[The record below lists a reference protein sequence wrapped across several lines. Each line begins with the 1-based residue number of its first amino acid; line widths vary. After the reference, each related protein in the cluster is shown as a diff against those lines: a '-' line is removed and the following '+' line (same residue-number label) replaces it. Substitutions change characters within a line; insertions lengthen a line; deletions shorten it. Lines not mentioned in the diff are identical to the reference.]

1 MGRREKNIVGLD
13 IGSTKVCTL
22 IATTDPSGAS
32 GLEPVGFGIAESKGV
47 KKGAIINL
55 EAAVESIKKS
65 VSEAEARAGC
75 EVDTVYV
82 GLAGPHI
89 KSFNS
94 RGVTSIPTRSR
105 EINSD
110 DVRRVIETARA
121 VAISTDREII
131 HILPQEFT
139 VDDQCGIGDP
149 LGMVG
154 TRLEV
159 NVHIVTS
166 STTAAQNIIT
176 AVNRSGLLVGDTV
189 LEPIAVGE
197 AILSEDEKELGSV
210 LVDIGGGKTN
220 IAIYHHG
227 AVRHT
232 VVVPLGGEL
241 FTNDIAVG
249 LRTSIPEAERLKREQ
264 GCALGSMVDGER
276 VFEVAGV
283 GTRRPRAIAQS
294 LLTDILQP
302 RAEEIVHIVRN
313 EIRSAGYERQAG
325 AGVVVTGGGSML
337 QGFVELA
344 EEILDMPVRVG
355 TSAGFGELLLEEVQQ
370 ERDTGQHAARVKMP
384 PLMGPEFATVTGL
397 VLYGDRRRKMHDF
410 HEHPNWGFKKLVSKF
425 RSFL

>member
-22 IATTDPSGAS
+22 IAAVHENSNRGELES
-32 GLEPVGFGIAESKGV
+32 NLEPIGVGIADSRGV
-47 KKGAIINL
+47 KKGAVVNL
-55 EAAVESIKKS
+55 EATVQSIKKS
-65 VSEAEARAGC
+65 VSEAEAMAGC
-75 EVDTVYV
+75 EVETVYA

-89 KSFNS
+89 RSFNS
-94 RGVTSIPTRSR
+94 RGVTSIPTRTR
-105 EINSD
+105 EINGD

-121 VAISTDREII
+121 IALSPDREII

-166 STTAAQNIIT
+166 STTAAQNIVT

-197 AILSEDEKELGSV
+197 AILTEDEKELGSV

-220 IAIYHHG
+220 VAIYHHG

-249 LRTSIPEAERLKREQ
+249 LRTSIPEAEWLKREQ
-264 GCALGSMVDGER
+264 GCAVSSMADNDK

-283 GTRRPRAIAQS
+283 GSRHPRAVAHS
-294 LLTDILQP
+294 VLSDILQP
-302 RAEEIVHIVRN
+302 RADEFLHLVRN
-313 EIRSAGYERQAG
+313 EIRAAGYERQAG
-325 AGVVVTGGGSML
+325 AGVVLTGGGAML
-337 QGFVELA
+337 RGFVELA
-344 EEILDMPVRVG
+344 EDILDMPVRIG
-355 TSAGFGELLLEEVQQ
+355 TSTGFGESLLEKTPQ
-370 ERDTGQHAARVKMP
+370 
-384 PLMGPEFATVTGL
+384 LMGPEFATVTGL
-397 VLYGDRRRKMHDF
+397 VLYGERRRKTHDF
-410 HEHPNWGFKKLVSKF
+410 HENSNSGLK
-425 RSFL
+425 RFLANCR

>member
-1 MGRREKNIVGLD
+1 MGRREKIVVGLD

-22 IATTDPSGAS
+22 IADSHLTPIG
-32 GLEPVGFGIAESKGV
+32 VGVAESKGM
-47 KKGAIINL
+47 KKGAIVNL

-65 VSEAEARAGC
+65 VNEAENMAGC
-75 EVDTVYV
+75 EVETVYV

-94 RGVTSIPTRSR
+94 QGVTPISTRSR
-105 EINSD
+105 EINTD

-121 VAISTDREII
+121 VALAPDREII

-139 VDDQCGIGDP
+139 VDDQHGIGDP

-166 STTAAQNIIT
+166 STTAAQNIVT
-176 AVNRSGLLVGDTV
+176 AVNRSGHLVGDTV
-189 LEPIAVGE
+189 LGPIAVGE
-197 AILSEDEKELGSV
+197 AILTEDEKELGCV

-220 IAIYHHG
+220 IAIYHRG

-241 FTNDIAVG
+241 FTSDIAVG

-264 GCALGSMVDGER
+264 GWALSSMADGDT
-276 VFEVAGV
+276 VFEVAGM
-283 GTRRPRAIAQS
+283 GSRQPRAIAQQVLS
-294 LLTDILQP
+294 DIIQP
-302 RAEEIVHIVRN
+302 RAEEIAYFVRN
-313 EIRSAGYERQAG
+313 EIRTAGYERQAG
-325 AGVVVTGGGSML
+325 AGLVLTGGGAML
-337 QGFVELA
+337 RGLPELI
-344 EEILDMPVRVG
+344 ESVLDLPVRIG
-355 TSAGFGELLLEEVQQ
+355 TAAGFGERLLE
-370 ERDTGQHAARVKMP
+370 KMP
-384 PLMGPEFATVTGL
+384 HVMGPEFATAAGL
-397 VLYGDRRRKMHDF
+397 VLYGDRRRKTQDF
-410 HEHPNWGFKKLVSKF
+410 HESSNSGLKKFVTKF

>member
-1 MGRREKNIVGLD
+1 MGRKEKHIVGLD

-22 IATTDPSGAS
+22 IAAARES
-32 GLEPVGFGIAESKGV
+32 GLEPIGLGLAESKGI
-47 KKGAIINL
+47 KKGAVVNL
-55 EAAVESIKKS
+55 EAVVEAIKKS
-65 VSEAEARAGC
+65 VSEAEAMARC
-75 EVDTVYV
+75 EVETVYV

-94 RGVTSIPTRSR
+94 RGVTPIPTRTR

-121 VAISTDREII
+121 VALSPDREII
-131 HILPQEFT
+131 HILPQEFM
-139 VDDQCGIGDP
+139 VDDQNGIGDP

-176 AVNRSGLLVGDTV
+176 AVNRSGHLVTDTV

-197 AILSEDEKELGSV
+197 SILSEDEKELGSV

-220 IAIYHHG
+220 VAIYHRG

-249 LRTSIPEAERLKREQ
+249 LRTTIPDAERLKREQ
-264 GCALGSMVDGER
+264 GCAASSMAQSEE
-276 VFEVAGV
+276 VFEVAGM
-283 GTRRPRAIAQS
+283 GSRQPRAIAQTV
-294 LLTDILQP
+294 LTDIIQP
-302 RAEEIVHIVRN
+302 RAEEIVHLVRN
-313 EIRSAGYERQAG
+313 EIRAAGYERQAG
-325 AGVVVTGGGSML
+325 AGVVLTGGGAML
-337 QGFVELA
+337 RGFVELA
-344 EEILDMPVRVG
+344 EDILDLPVRIG
-355 TSAGFGELLLEEVQQ
+355 TSAGFAQPLLEQ
-370 ERDTGQHAARVKMP
+370 MP
-384 PLMGPEFATVTGL
+384 QLMGPEFATVTGL
-397 VLYGDRRRKMHDF
+397 VFYGDRRRKTHDF
-410 HEHPNWGFKKLVSKF
+410 HENSNSGLKKFVAKF

>member
-1 MGRREKNIVGLD
+1 MGRKEKYIVGLD

-22 IATTDPSGAS
+22 IAAVREC
-32 GLEPVGFGIAESKGV
+32 GLELIGAGVAYSKGV
-47 KKGAIINL
+47 KKGAVVNL
-55 EAAVESIKKS
+55 EATVQSIKKS
-65 VSEAEARAGC
+65 VSEAEAMAGC
-75 EVDTVYV
+75 EVETVYA

-89 KSFNS
+89 RSFNS
-94 RGVTSIPTRSR
+94 RGVTSIPTRTR
-105 EINSD
+105 EINGD

-121 VAISTDREII
+121 IALSPDREII

-139 VDDQCGIGDP
+139 VDDQYGIGDP

-197 AILSEDEKELGSV
+197 AILTDDEKELGCV

-241 FTNDIAVG
+241 FTSDIAVG
-249 LRTSIPEAERLKREQ
+249 LRTSIPDAERIKSEH
-264 GCALGSMVDGER
+264 GCALSSMLETDK
-276 VFEVAGV
+276 VFEVAGM
-283 GTRRPRAIAQS
+283 GSRHHRTIAQTVLS
-294 LLTDILQP
+294 DIIQP
-302 RAEEIVHIVRN
+302 RAEEIVHLVRN
-313 EIRSAGYERQAG
+313 EIRNGGDERQAG
-325 AGVVVTGGGSML
+325 AGVVLTGGGSML
-337 QGFVELA
+337 RGFVDLA
-344 EEILDMPVRVG
+344 ENILDLPVRIG
-355 TSAGFGELLLEEVQQ
+355 TSTGFRESLLEKVPQ
-370 ERDTGQHAARVKMP
+370 
-384 PLMGPEFATVTGL
+384 LMGPEFAPVTGL
-397 VLYGDRRRKMHDF
+397 VLHGDRRRKTRDF
-410 HEHPNWGFKKLVSKF
+410 HENSHSGFKKFVEIF

>member
-1 MGRREKNIVGLD
+1 MGRKEKYIVGLD

-22 IATTDPSGAS
+22 IAVLRES
-32 GLEPVGFGIAESKGV
+32 GLEPVGCGIAESKGL
-47 KKGAIINL
+47 KKGAVINI
-55 EAAVESIKKS
+55 ESTVESIKKS
-65 VSEAEARAGC
+65 VVEAEVMAGC
-75 EVDTVYV
+75 EIDTVFV

-94 RGVTSIPTRSR
+94 RGVTSIPTRTR

-121 VAISTDREII
+121 VALSPDREII
-131 HILPQEFT
+131 HIIPQEFM
-139 VDDQCGIGDP
+139 VDDQYGIGDP
-149 LGMVG
+149 LGMFG

-197 AILSEDEKELGSV
+197 AILTEDEKELGSV

-232 VVVPLGGEL
+232 AVVPLGGEL
-241 FTNDIAVG
+241 FTSDIAVG
-249 LRTSIPEAERLKREQ
+249 LRTTIPESERLKREQ
-264 GCALGSMVDGER
+264 GCAISSMAQAEQ
-276 VFEVAGV
+276 VFEVSGI
-283 GTRRPRAIAQS
+283 GTRQPRVIAQTV
-294 LLTDILQP
+294 LTDIIQP
-302 RAEEIVHIVRN
+302 RAEEIVHLVRN
-313 EIRSAGYERQAG
+313 EIRQAGYERQAG
-325 AGVVVTGGGSML
+325 AGVVLTGGGSML
-337 QGFVELA
+337 RGFVELV
-344 EEILDMPVRVG
+344 EDILDLPVRIG
-355 TSAGFGELLLEEVQQ
+355 TSAGFAEPLLEKNPQ
-370 ERDTGQHAARVKMP
+370 
-384 PLMGPEFATVTGL
+384 LMGPEFATVTGL
-397 VLYGDRRRKMHDF
+397 VLYGERRRKTHDF
-410 HEHPNWGFKKLVSKF
+410 HDHADSGLKKFVAKF

>member
-1 MGRREKNIVGLD
+1 MGRKEKHIVGLD

-22 IATTDPSGAS
+22 IAAAREN
-32 GLEPVGFGIAESKGV
+32 GLEPIGLGIAESKGI
-47 KKGAIINL
+47 KKGAVVNL
-55 EAAVESIKKS
+55 EATVEAIKKS
-65 VSEAEARAGC
+65 VREAESMAQC
-75 EVDTVYV
+75 EVETVYV

-94 RGVTSIPTRSR
+94 RGVTSIPTRTR
-105 EINSD
+105 EIDSE

-121 VAISTDREII
+121 VALSPDREII
-131 HILPQEFT
+131 HILPQEFM
-139 VDDQCGIGDP
+139 VDDQFGIGDP

-176 AVNRSGLLVGDTV
+176 AVNRSGHLVADTV

-220 IAIYHHG
+220 VAVYHHG

-249 LRTSIPEAERLKREQ
+249 LRTTIPEAERLKREQ
-264 GCALGSMVDGER
+264 GCSVSSMAQSDA
-276 VFEVAGV
+276 VFEFV
-283 GTRRPRAIAQS
+283 GMGSRQPRAIAQTV
-294 LLTDILQP
+294 LTDIIQP
-302 RAEEIVHIVRN
+302 RAEEIVHLVRN
-313 EIRSAGYERQAG
+313 EIRNSGYERQAG
-325 AGVVVTGGGSML
+325 AGVVLTGGGSML
-337 QGFVELA
+337 RGFVELA
-344 EEILDMPVRVG
+344 EDILDLPVRIG
-355 TSAGFGELLLEEVQQ
+355 TSTGFTESPLEN
-370 ERDTGQHAARVKMP
+370 MP
-384 PLMGPEFATVTGL
+384 QLMAPEFATATGL
-397 VLYGDRRRKMHDF
+397 VLYGERRRKTHDF
-410 HEHPNWGFKKLVSKF
+410 HETSNSGLKKFVAKF

>member
-1 MGRREKNIVGLD
+1 MGRKEEHIVGLD
-13 IGSTKVCTL
+13 VGSMKVSTL
-22 IATTDPSGAS
+22 IAAARES
-32 GLEPVGFGIAESKGV
+32 GLQPLGLGVAESKGI
-47 KKGAIINL
+47 KKGSVVNL
-55 EAAVESIKKS
+55 EAVAESIKRS
-65 VSEAEARAGC
+65 VGEAEAMAGF
-75 EVDTVYV
+75 EIETVYV

-94 RGVTSIPTRSR
+94 RGVTSILTRMR
-105 EINSD
+105 EISRD
-110 DVRRVIETARA
+110 DVRRAIETARA
-121 VAISTDREII
+121 IALSPDREII

-139 VDDQCGIGDP
+139 VDDQSGIGDP

-166 STTAAQNIIT
+166 STTAAQNIVT

-210 LVDIGGGKTN
+210 LVDIGVGKTN
-220 IAIYHHG
+220 VAIYHHG

-249 LRTSIPEAERLKREQ
+249 LRTAIPEAERLKRAQ
-264 GCALGSMVDGER
+264 GCAVSSMTQNDE
-276 VFEVAGV
+276 VFEVSGI
-283 GTRRPRAIAQS
+283 GSRQPRAMAQS
-294 LLTDILQP
+294 VLSDILQP
-302 RAEEIVHIVRN
+302 RAEEIVHLVRN
-313 EIRSAGYERQAG
+313 EIRTAGYERQAG
-325 AGVVVTGGGSML
+325 AGVVLIGGGAML
-337 QGFVELA
+337 HGFVELA
-344 EEILDMPVRVG
+344 EDILDLPVRIG
-355 TSAGFGELLLEEVQQ
+355 TSAGFSESLLE
-370 ERDTGQHAARVKMP
+370 KMP
-384 PLMGPEFATVTGL
+384 QLMGPEFATVTGL

-410 HEHPNWGFKKLVSKF
+410 HDTSNSALKKFAARF

>member
-1 MGRREKNIVGLD
+1 MGRREKNVVGLD

-22 IATTDPSGAS
+22 IAAPRGSV
-32 GLEPVGFGIAESKGV
+32 LEPIGVGMAESKGL
-47 KKGAIINL
+47 KKGAIVNL
-55 EAAVESIKKS
+55 EATVESIKKS
-65 VSEAEARAGC
+65 VSEAEAQAGC
-75 EVDTVYV
+75 EVETVYV

-94 RGVTSIPTRSR
+94 RGVTSIPTRTR
-105 EINSD
+105 EINND

-121 VAISTDREII
+121 VALSPDREII

-149 LGMVG
+149 LGMIG

-166 STTAAQNIIT
+166 STTAAQNIVT

-197 AILSEDEKELGSV
+197 AILTEDEKELGAV

-264 GCALGSMVDGER
+264 GCALSSMAQEDT
-276 VFEVAGV
+276 VFEVSGV
-283 GTRRPRAIAQS
+283 GSRHPRAIAQS
-294 LLTDILQP
+294 VLCDILQP

-313 EIRSAGYERQAG
+313 EIRAAGYERQAG
-325 AGVVVTGGGSML
+325 AGVVLTGGASML
-337 QGFVELA
+337 QGFVDLA
-344 EEILDMPVRVG
+344 EDILDMPVRIG
-355 TSAGFGELLLEEVQQ
+355 TSTGFGESLLE
-370 ERDTGQHAARVKMP
+370 RMP
-384 PLMGPEFATVTGL
+384 QLMGPEFATVTGL
-397 VLYGDRRRKMHDF
+397 VLYGDRRRKTYDF
-410 HEHPNWGFKKLVSKF
+410 HESSSSGFKKFVSKF

>member
-1 MGRREKNIVGLD
+1 MGHKEKHIVGLD
-13 IGSTKVCTL
+13 VGSTKVCTL
-22 IATTDPSGAS
+22 IAAVRES
-32 GLEPVGFGIAESKGV
+32 GLEPIGVGVADSKGL
-47 KKGAIINL
+47 KKGAVVNL
-55 EAAVESIKKS
+55 ESTVESIKKS
-65 VSEAEARAGC
+65 VSEAEAMAHC
-75 EVDTVYV
+75 EVETVYV

-94 RGVTSIPTRSR
+94 CGVTSIPTRTR

-121 VAISTDREII
+121 VALSADREII

-139 VDDQCGIGDP
+139 VDDQTGIGDP
-149 LGMVG
+149 LGMIG

-166 STTAAQNIIT
+166 STTAAQNTIT

-197 AILSEDEKELGSV
+197 AILTEDEKELGCV

-220 IAIYHHG
+220 VAIYHRG

-241 FTNDIAVG
+241 FSNDIAVG
-249 LRTSIPEAERLKREQ
+249 LRTSIPEAERLKREL
-264 GCALGSMVDGER
+264 GCAMSSLTQADA
-276 VFEVAGV
+276 VFEVSGM
-283 GTRRPRAIAQS
+283 GSRQPRTIAQS
-294 LLTDILQP
+294 VLTDIVQP

-325 AGVVVTGGGSML
+325 AGVVLVGGGAL
-337 QGFVELA
+337 LRGFVELA
-344 EEILDMPVRVG
+344 EGILDLPVRIG
-355 TSAGFGELLLEEVQQ
+355 TSSGFSESLLE
-370 ERDTGQHAARVKMP
+370 KMP
-384 PLMGPEFATVTGL
+384 QLMGPEFATVTGL
-397 VLYGDRRRKMHDF
+397 VLYGERRRKTHDF
-410 HEHPNWGFKKLVSKF
+410 HENSSSGLKKFVAKF
-425 RSFL
+425 RSFLL

>member
-1 MGRREKNIVGLD
+1 MGRKEKHIVGLD

-22 IATTDPSGAS
+22 IAAARES
-32 GLEPVGFGIAESKGV
+32 GLEPIGVGVADSKGL
-47 KKGAIINL
+47 KKGAVVNL
-55 EAAVESIKKS
+55 ESTVESIKKS
-65 VSEAEARAGC
+65 VGEAEAMARC
-75 EVDTVYV
+75 EVETVYV
-82 GLAGPHI
+82 GLAGPHV

-94 RGVTSIPTRSR
+94 RGVTPIPTRTR

-121 VAISTDREII
+121 VALSPDREII

-139 VDDQCGIGDP
+139 VDDQTGIGDP
-149 LGMVG
+149 LGMIG

-166 STTAAQNIIT
+166 STTAAQNTIT

-197 AILSEDEKELGSV
+197 AILTEDEKELGCV

-220 IAIYHHG
+220 LAIYHRG
-227 AVRHT
+227 AVRHS

-264 GCALGSMVDGER
+264 GCALSSMAQTEE

-283 GTRRPRAIAQS
+283 GSRHPRAIAQTV
-294 LLTDILQP
+294 LTDIIQP
-302 RAEEIVHIVRN
+302 RAEEIVHLVRN
-313 EIRSAGYERQAG
+313 EIRNSGYERQTG
-325 AGVVVTGGGSML
+325 AGVVLVGGGAML
-337 QGFVELA
+337 RGLVELA
-344 EEILDMPVRVG
+344 EEILDLPVRIG
-355 TSAGFGELLLEEVQQ
+355 TSSGFSESLLE
-370 ERDTGQHAARVKMP
+370 KMP
-384 PLMGPEFATVTGL
+384 QLMGPEFTTVTGL
-397 VLYGDRRRKMHDF
+397 VLYGDRRRKTHDF
-410 HEHPNWGFKKLVSKF
+410 HETSNSGFKKFVAKF

>member
-1 MGRREKNIVGLD
+1 MGRKEKHIVGLD

-22 IATTDPSGAS
+22 IAAARET
-32 GLEPVGFGIAESKGV
+32 GLEPIGVGLADSKGL
-47 KKGAIINL
+47 KKGAVVNL
-55 EAAVESIKKS
+55 EATVESIKKS
-65 VSEAEARAGC
+65 VSEAEAMARC
-75 EVDTVYV
+75 EVETVYV
-82 GLAGPHI
+82 GLAGPHV

-94 RGVTSIPTRSR
+94 RGVTSIPTRTR

-121 VAISTDREII
+121 VALSPDREII

-139 VDDQCGIGDP
+139 VDDQAGIGDP
-149 LGMVG
+149 QGMVG

-197 AILSEDEKELGSV
+197 AILTEDEKELGCV

-220 IAIYHHG
+220 VAIYHRG

-249 LRTSIPEAERLKREQ
+249 LRTSIPEAERLKRQQ
-264 GCALGSMVDGER
+264 GCALSSMAKDEE
-276 VFEVAGV
+276 VFEVSGI
-283 GTRRPRAIAQS
+283 GSRQPRAIAQTV
-294 LLTDILQP
+294 LTEIVQP
-302 RAEEIVHIVRN
+302 RAEEIVHLVRN
-313 EIRSAGYERQAG
+313 EIRNAGYERQAG
-325 AGVVVTGGGSML
+325 AGVVLVGGGAML
-337 QGFVELA
+337 RGFVELA
-344 EEILDMPVRVG
+344 EDILDMPVRIG
-355 TSAGFGELLLEEVQQ
+355 TSSGFSQSLLEN
-370 ERDTGQHAARVKMP
+370 MP
-384 PLMGPEFATVTGL
+384 QLMGSEFATVTGL
-397 VLYGDRRRKMHDF
+397 VLYGERRRKTHDF
-410 HEHPNWGFKKLVSKF
+410 HENSNSGLKKFVAKF